1 MKKMMK
7 VFGILAV
14 VVCLSLSFAACGDND
29 KKGDDGIAVVAV
41 SEQKFADTEK
51 AVKAYVADELK

>member
-1 MKKMMK
+1 M
-7 VFGILAV
+7 
-14 VVCLSLSFAACGDND
+14 SLSFAACGDND

-41 SEQKFADTEK
+41 SEQIFADTEK